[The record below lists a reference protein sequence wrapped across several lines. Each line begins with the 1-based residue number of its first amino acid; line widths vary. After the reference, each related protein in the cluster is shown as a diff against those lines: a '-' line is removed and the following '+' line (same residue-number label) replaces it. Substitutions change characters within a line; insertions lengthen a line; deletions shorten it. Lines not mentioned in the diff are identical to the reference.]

1 VANIGD
7 IEIKIGYAEP
17 VSALFPEDA
26 PKDRQLV
33 GINTLLKLSV
43 RERIKLLWSGR
54 LWISLGMVPDLR
66 FVGAWQ
72 TTKINIVPR
81 SWKNEPV
88 TSDGKNQAMPEE
100 IS

>member
-1 VANIGD
+1 
-7 IEIKIGYAEP
+7 
-17 VSALFPEDA
+17 
-26 PKDRQLV
+26 
-33 GINTLLKLSV
+33 
-43 RERIKLLWSGR
+43 
-54 LWISLGMVPDLR
+54 MVPDLR